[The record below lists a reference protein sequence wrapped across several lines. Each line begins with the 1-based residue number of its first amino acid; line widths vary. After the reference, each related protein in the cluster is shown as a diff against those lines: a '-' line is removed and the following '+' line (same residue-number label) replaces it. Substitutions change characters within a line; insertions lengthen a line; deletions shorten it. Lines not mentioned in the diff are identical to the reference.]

1 MTAEPAP
8 VGSADA
14 RLLAEVVTMLQG
26 VTGEGDGWA
35 AGITPATLLER
46 DLQLES
52 MEFVAL
58 GELLRSR
65 YGSQVDLPAFI
76 AGLDIDQ
83 IIGLTVADVLAYLAP
98 RRRISPAGGTR

>member
-8 VGSADA
+8 VGPADA
-14 RLLAEVVTMLQG
+14 GLLAEFVTMLLD
-26 VTGEGDGWA
+26 VTGEDDGWA
-35 AGITPATLLER
+35 AGITAATRLEG

-52 MEFVAL
+52 VELVAL

-65 YGSQVDLPAFI
+65 YGEGVDLAAFV

-83 IIGLTVADVLAYLAP
+83 IIGLTVGDVLAYTAP
-98 RRRISPAGGTR
+98 RRRRPVPRVEG